1 MPYHKSQTAWTIV
14 WTARLQPH
22 DIWPLNLNFTLEP
35 TFKNFPNKLM
45 LSKVTLCHQITF
57 ISRCILKRNRKISQ
71 KENYSQIIKLQHT
84 KFMAITSQD
93 PILRS
98 EPEKFDAFSLSVA
111 AEVDAPLVSWLFTA
125 VGFSGAEGA
134 MEEALFCDSL
144 IVIKSNKD
152 GLFLN
157 LRPKG
162 LGSSSGLYSG
172 GGTGNS
178 SFPASHC

>member
-1 MPYHKSQTAWTIV
+1 MPYHKSQTAWTIL
-14 WTARLQPH
+14 WTARLQAH

-57 ISRCILKRNRKISQ
+57 ISRCILKWNRKISP
-71 KENYSQIIKLQHT
+71 KENYSQIIKSQHT
-84 KFMAITSQD
+84 KVMAITSQD

-111 AEVDAPLVSWLFTA
+111 AEVDARLVSWSLTA
-125 VGFSGAEGA
+125 VGFSGAEA
-134 MEEALFCDSL
+134 ATREALFCASF

-152 GLFLN
+152 GVFFN
-157 LRPKG
+157 FRPKG
-162 LGSSSGLYSG
+162 LGSSSGLYSR

-178 SFPASHC
+178 SFPASCC